1 MGYKENLATG
11 KSVFEDLR
19 GSRGGAVHL
28 VSLPP
33 PQASGMPVHPTPRG
47 ESQPPASASA
57 DFVSILEEDQRTIE
71 GSPAKNPTSST
82 QLPLVPFGPSVSVP
96 PPGFQNIQ
104 QTSHPCVCS
113 MYVLVSFFY
122 E

>member
-71 GSPAKNPTSST
+71 GSPSKKSHLLHSASPGPPWALRLNPSSR
-82 QLPLVPFGPSVSVP
+82 LPEHSAG
-96 PPGFQNIQ
+96 
-104 QTSHPCVCS
+104 
-113 MYVLVSFFY
+113 
-122 E
+122 